1 MSLRLQEKDFDFPFE
16 VTPVKEN
23 LITEIAEAMHDAYE
37 GTIDYEGEN
46 LSHAQAQPARNRLQT
61 PVLAPPLARAMGT
74 LVLRTAE
81 CQPH

>member
-1 MSLRLQEKDFDFPFE
+1 MPKRIRMSLRLQEKDFDFPFE

-46 LSHAQAQPARNRLQT
+46 LCQTQNFHQPSLILALTQFRLLSHGLD
-61 PVLAPPLARAMGT
+61 
-74 LVLRTAE
+74 
-81 CQPH
+81 